1 MVIIRRRK
9 PEQLLQI
16 ELSRRRGQEILPA
29 HDLRD
34 ARLRIVRHHGKL
46 IGIDAVG
53 APYDKV
59 AAVMRQILA
68 VHTLNAVPERSV
80 PVRHTQPPRGAA
92 RLFCTLRR
100 CQSAARP
107 GVDHIAVGGMRRRR
121 RVELTARAVAG
132 IDPPQRLQPRKLR
145 AVGLR
150 SPALRGLL
158 TIPVEPQPRKVALE
172 LLGVFWAAA
181 VRVEILD
188 AQHHLSARTAHG

>member
-1 MVIIRRRK
+1 
-9 PEQLLQI
+9 
-16 ELSRRRGQEILPA
+16 
-29 HDLRD
+29 
-34 ARLRIVRHHGKL
+34 
-46 IGIDAVG
+46 
-53 APYDKV
+53 
-59 AAVMRQILA
+59 
-68 VHTLNAVPERSV
+68 
-80 PVRHTQPPRGAA
+80 
-92 RLFCTLRR
+92 
-100 CQSAARP
+100 
-107 GVDHIAVGGMRRRR
+107 MRRRR